1 MTRIPL
7 DPIGYSVNQS
17 TGTIHTRYAGDHAG
31 DAYRTR
37 TVKGVETLLD
47 GRKPKVC
54 DVCYPSPSYATPT
67 PADKPQRRRS
77 GPRRTKAV

>member
-1 MTRIPL
+1 MTAPRIPL

-37 TVKGVETLLD
+37 TEKGVRTLLA
-47 GRKPKVC
+47 GVKKPKVC
-54 DVCYPSPSYATPT
+54 ERCYPAPQYAQPDR
-67 PADKPQRRRS
+67 AKPQRRRV
-77 GPRRTKAV
+77 PA